1 MTVLS
6 FINLKGG
13 VAKTVS
19 AINTAYLLAAVEKK
33 KVLLIDNDK
42 QGNAT
47 KFFGLHDYD
56 RPSIADLLTVKGMDA
71 STVIRHTAYE
81 NLDLIPS
88 NMSLLKANKEVLMDC
103 SRPQQTRLERALQGV
118 WEQYDYCV
126 IDNPPDI
133 NMSVINALAITND
146 VIVPVKIDKFAFDG
160 LDELLEQ
167 LEDAREFN
175 PRLTFAGCLITMYYP
190 SDVCMQGREWLSEA
204 GEIPFVPHPHP
215 PHGKS
220 GSKYLCR
227 PAVSVF
233 PLVRR
238 VQRLCVL
245 CVRIP
250 AKQKCAKFE
259 HIFEG
264 TGRGRPVWR
273 SLT

>member
-167 LEDAREFN
+167 LEDVREFN

-190 SDVCMQGREWLSEA
+190 SDVCMQEREWLSEA
-204 GEIPFVPHPHP
+204 GKYRLFRTHIRRTEKVDQSTYAAPLYLFSRWCGASKDYVSFV
-215 PHGKS
+215 S
-220 GSKYLCR
+220 EYLQSKN
-227 PAVSVF
+227 
-233 PLVRR
+233 
-238 VQRLCVL
+238 VL
-245 CVRIP
+245 NSSTFLRE
-250 AKQKCAKFE
+250 Q
-259 HIFEG
+259 EG
-264 TGRGRPVWR
+264 GGQCGEV
-273 SLT
+273 

>member
-103 SRPQQTRLERALQGV
+103 SRASADPPGTGAAGRMGAIRLLRHRQPAGH
-118 WEQYDYCV
+118 QYV
-126 IDNPPDI
+126 GN
-133 NMSVINALAITND
+133 
-146 VIVPVKIDKFAFDG
+146 
-160 LDELLEQ
+160 Q
-167 LEDAREFN
+167 R
-175 PRLTFAGCLITMYYP
+175 P
-190 SDVCMQGREWLSEA
+190 SHYKRCDCA
-204 GEIPFVPHPHP
+204 GED
-215 PHGKS
+215 
-220 GSKYLCR
+220 
-227 PAVSVF
+227 
-233 PLVRR
+233 
-238 VQRLCVL
+238 
-245 CVRIP
+245 
-250 AKQKCAKFE
+250 
-259 HIFEG
+259 
-264 TGRGRPVWR
+264 
-273 SLT
+273 